1 MDKETVGAYTE
12 VISNMTS
19 NTSSINNPQT
29 LMNLTMVL
37 ERIVN
42 IENTSHKVNLDIEIF
57 KFKKGIHMLEK

>member
-1 MDKETVGAYTE
+1 
-12 VISNMTS
+12 MTS